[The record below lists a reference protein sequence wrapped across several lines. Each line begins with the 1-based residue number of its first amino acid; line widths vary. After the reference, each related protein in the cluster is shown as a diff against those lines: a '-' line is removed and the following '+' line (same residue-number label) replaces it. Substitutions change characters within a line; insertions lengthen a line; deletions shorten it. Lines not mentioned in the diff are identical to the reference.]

1 MGKAN
6 NKVNLSRFQCEEI
19 PVPQVSTALPMLT
32 SHYNKSFFQKQT
44 STEPNCDRTS
54 ITFLVITFCHST
66 RLVLETSWDEA
77 KQNKR
82 KAMRS

>member
-19 PVPQVSTALPMLT
+19 SVAQVSTALPMLP
-32 SHYNKSFFQKQT
+32 SHYKESFFQKQT

-54 ITFLVITFCHST
+54 ITFLSQHKAGV
-66 RLVLETSWDEA
+66 ETSWDEA